1 MCSNLLATR
10 ILILSR
16 VLVIPCEDTVHY
28 LQSKL
33 SLSQF
38 YTNYSIMAMSTIET
52 GPKLNWTR
60 DNQMYERYRVWKKKV
75 EFIFCSAL
83 ADSTPKQLVSYLKY
97 WMADQGIPLIE
108 KWEST
113 GKLDYSNAE
122 ETPATEGGRRRIL
135 LSGYKV
141 QTYWDLLDEE
151 FKPKGNKLLSI
162 IELWTRSK
170 QGDKPLNQWLTQV
183 YNLVNI
189 CKYPEDSTD
198 RIIRDVLIVGCNSNH
213 ARDKIIQQGEAVT
226 LNQVIEIL
234 QAEESAYSTMKQIQ
248 DCEEK
253 PPASI
258 YYQAYDSRSKKSKN
272 PSNEQNSSSSS
283 PTGSKRK
290 CFRCGEPFSR
300 QHMKECRAQNVTCNG
315 CGIKGHLKKCCK
327 KSGNFPKDSSNQQ
340 NNQSP
345 STGSSRMNFAS
356 TLPQTEAEFFDEK
369 GLLKHYNPQVP
380 QQHTG
385 SMFILKKVQDPNN
398 AILLSED
405 GVEIQHNTSTSVSDP
420 DPAPILSPDFPFQ
433 EFPLREVVN
442 QSQIDYYS
450 ISDTS
455 DPRENSNSS
464 RKAAKSTDLPL
475 KSCLANRSHKE
486 LREIKGSAIST
497 APTQSSRD
505 FNTISISDNCAT
517 RKSIPGITPRIM
529 TDNPSITTTSPVET
543 GVTAIQAEIP
553 EEIQVHSSNYRSV
566 IPTDTQALT
575 ALQNLIS
582 DDFQAK
588 NTHSTQRKGEETPD
602 TRPDI
607 QDKAFQLIQKIH
619 NQLQQVQWDLQRL
632 HSLHKYEN

>member
-1 MCSNLLATR
+1 
-10 ILILSR
+10 
-16 VLVIPCEDTVHY
+16 
-28 LQSKL
+28 
-33 SLSQF
+33 
-38 YTNYSIMAMSTIET
+38 MSTLES

-60 DNQMYERYRVWKKKV
+60 DNQMYECYRVWKKKV

-97 WMADQGIPLIE
+97 WMGDQGIPMIE

-122 ETPATEGGRRRIL
+122 ETPATDGGRRRIL
-135 LSGYKV
+135 SSGYKV

-151 FKPKGNKLLSI
+151 FKPKGNKLISI

-170 QGDKPLNQWLTQV
+170 QGDRPLNQWLAQV

-213 ARDKIIQQGEAVT
+213 ARDKIIRQGEAIT

-234 QAEESAYSTMKQIQ
+234 QAEESAYSTMQQIQ
-248 DCEEK
+248 GYEK
-253 PPASI
+253 KSPASI
-258 YYQAYDSRSKKSKN
+258 YYRSYDSRSKKSKT

-283 PTGSKRK
+283 PTGSKKK

-327 KSGNFPKDSSNQQ
+327 KSGNFPKDDSKRQ
-340 NNQSP
+340 NQSS
-345 STGSSRMNFAS
+345 STGTGRMNIAT

-369 GLLKHYNPQVP
+369 GVLKEYIPQN
-380 QQHTG
+380 QQQYQHTG
-385 SMFILKKVQDPNN
+385 SMFVLKKFQGNPSDD
-398 AILLSED
+398 ILFSD
-405 GVEIQHNTSTSVSDP
+405 NGVEIQHNTSTSVSDP
-420 DPAPILSPDFPFQ
+420 DPAPAPIPSPDFPFQ
-433 EFPLREVVN
+433 EFPLTEVVS
-442 QSQIDYYS
+442 QSQIDSSS

-455 DPRENSNSS
+455 DPRETSNSS
-464 RKAAKSTDLPL
+464 RKATKSTDLPL
-475 KSCLANRSHKE
+475 KSGLNNRSHKE
-486 LREIKGSAIST
+486 MRENRDLTVSEMH
-497 APTQSSRD
+497 TQSSRD
-505 FNTISISDNCAT
+505 PTTISISGNSNP

-529 TDNPSITTTSPVET
+529 TDTPSIPTTYPVET
-543 GVTAIQAEIP
+543 DVTEIP
-553 EEIQVHSSNYRSV
+553 EEVQMHSSNYRSV
-566 IPTDTQALT
+566 MPTDIQALT
-575 ALQNLIS
+575 VLQGLVS

-602 TRPDI
+602 THSDT
-607 QDKAFQLIQKIH
+607 QDETFQLIQKIH

-632 HSLHKYEN
+632 HSLHKYKN

>member
-1 MCSNLLATR
+1 
-10 ILILSR
+10 
-16 VLVIPCEDTVHY
+16 
-28 LQSKL
+28 
-33 SLSQF
+33 
-38 YTNYSIMAMSTIET
+38 MSTLET
-52 GPKLNWTR
+52 GPKLDLTR
-60 DNQMYERYRVWKKKV
+60 DNQMFERYRIWKRKV

-97 WMADQGIPLIE
+97 WMGDQGIPLIE

-122 ETPATEGGRRRIL
+122 ETPATENGRRRIL
-135 LSGYKV
+135 SSGYKV
-141 QTYWDLLDEE
+141 QTYWDLLYEE

-213 ARDKIIQQGEAVT
+213 ARDKIIRQGEAVT

-234 QAEESAYSTMKQIQ
+234 QTEESAHSTMQQIQ
-248 DCEEK
+248 DYQK
-253 PPASI
+253 RPPAAI
-258 YYQAYDSRSKKSKN
+258 NYQSYEKKSKKT
-272 PSNEQNSSSSS
+272 SNEQNSSSS

-300 QHMKECRAQNVTCNG
+300 QHMKECKAQDVICNG

-327 KSGNFPKDSSNQQ
+327 KSGNFPKDSSNRQ

-345 STGSSRMNFAS
+345 STGSGKMNFAS

-369 GLLKHYNPQVP
+369 GLLKQYNPQ
-380 QQHTG
+380 QQQHQHTG
-385 SMFILKKVQDPNN
+385 SMFILKKIQDPNN

-405 GVEIQHNTSTSVSDP
+405 DVEIQHSVSDP
-420 DPAPILSPDFPFQ
+420 DPAPSPDFPFQ
-433 EFPLREVVN
+433 EFPLTEVVS
-442 QSQIDYYS
+442 QSQIDISS

-455 DPRENSNSS
+455 DPRETSNSL
-464 RKAAKSTDLPL
+464 RKATKSTDLPL
-475 KSCLANRSHKE
+475 KSGLNSSSHEEMTEYRDLTVSDKH
-486 LREIKGSAIST
+486 
-497 APTQSSRD
+497 TQSSRD
-505 FNTISISDNCAT
+505 SSTISIPDNSTT
-517 RKSIPGITPRIM
+517 RESNPGITSRIM
-529 TDNPSITTTSPVET
+529 TDTPSTPTTFPVET
-543 GVTAIQAEIP
+543 DVTAFPAETP
-553 EEIQVHSSNYRSV
+553 EEFQLQSNRSI

-602 TRPDI
+602 TRSDI
-607 QDKAFQLIQKIH
+607 QDEAFQLIQKIH
-619 NQLQQVQWDLQRL
+619 NQLQEVQWDLQRL
-632 HSLHKYEN
+632 HSLHKYKN

>member
-1 MCSNLLATR
+1 
-10 ILILSR
+10 
-16 VLVIPCEDTVHY
+16 
-28 LQSKL
+28 
-33 SLSQF
+33 
-38 YTNYSIMAMSTIET
+38 
-52 GPKLNWTR
+52 
-60 DNQMYERYRVWKKKV
+60 MYERYRVWKKKE

-97 WMADQGIPLIE
+97 WMGDQGIPLIE

-135 LSGYKV
+135 SSGYKI

-151 FKPKGNKLLSI
+151 FKPKGNKLLST

-213 ARDKIIQQGEAVT
+213 ARDKIIRQGEAIT

-234 QAEESAYSTMKQIQ
+234 QAEESAYSTMQQIQ
-248 DCEEK
+248 DYEK
-253 PPASI
+253 KPTASI
-258 YYQAYDSRSKKSKN
+258 HYQSYDSRSKKSKT
-272 PSNEQNSSSSS
+272 PSNKQNSSSSS

-290 CFRCGEPFSR
+290 CFRCGESFSR
-300 QHMKECRAQNVTCNG
+300 QHIKECRAQDVICNG

-327 KSGNFPKDSSNQQ
+327 KSGNFPKDDSRRQ
-340 NNQSP
+340 NQSP
-345 STGSSRMNFAS
+345 STGTSRMNFAS
-356 TLPQTEAEFFDEK
+356 TLPQTEAELFDEK
-369 GLLKHYNPQVP
+369 GLLKEYNPQVQQ

-385 SMFILKKVQDPNN
+385 SMFILKKIQDPSN
-398 AILLSED
+398 AILLSEN
-405 GVEIQHNTSTSVSDP
+405 GVEIQHSVSGP
-420 DPAPILSPDFPFQ
+420 DPAPIPTPDFPFQ
-433 EFPLREVVN
+433 EFPLTEVVS
-442 QSQIDYYS
+442 QSQIDISS
-450 ISDTS
+450 ISDTL
-455 DPRENSNSS
+455 DPRETSNSS
-464 RKAAKSTDLPL
+464 RKATKSTDLPL
-475 KSCLANRSHKE
+475 KSGLNSSTHEEMRENRD
-486 LREIKGSAIST
+486 LTVSA

-505 FNTISISDNCAT
+505 SNTISTPDNSTT
-517 RKSIPGITPRIM
+517 RKSTPGITTGIM
-529 TDNPSITTTSPVET
+529 TDTPTTFSVET
-543 GVTAIQAEIP
+543 DVTAIHAEIP
-553 EEIQVHSSNYRSV
+553 EEVQVHSNNYRSV

-602 TRPDI
+602 TRST
-607 QDKAFQLIQKIH
+607 KRNEAFQLIQKIH
-619 NQLQQVQWDLQRL
+619 NQLQTVQWDLQRL
-632 HSLHKYEN
+632 QSMHKYDF

>member
-1 MCSNLLATR
+1 
-10 ILILSR
+10 
-16 VLVIPCEDTVHY
+16 
-28 LQSKL
+28 
-33 SLSQF
+33 
-38 YTNYSIMAMSTIET
+38 MSTLET

-97 WMADQGIPLIE
+97 WMGDQGIPLIE

-135 LSGYKV
+135 SSGYKV

-213 ARDKIIQQGEAVT
+213 ARDRIIRQGEAVT

-234 QAEESAYSTMKQIQ
+234 QTEESTHSTMQQIQ
-248 DCEEK
+248 GYEK
-253 PPASI
+253 KSPASI
-258 YYQAYDSRSKKSKN
+258 YYQSYNSRSKKSKV
-272 PSNEQNSSSSS
+272 SNEQNSSSS
-283 PTGSKRK
+283 PTGSTGSKKK

-327 KSGNFPKDSSNQQ
+327 KSGNFPKDDSKQQ
-340 NNQSP
+340 NQSS
-345 STGSSRMNFAS
+345 STDTGRMNIAT

-369 GLLKHYNPQVP
+369 GLLKEYNPQ
-380 QQHTG
+380 QQQYQHTG
-385 SMFILKKVQDPNN
+385 SMFILKKIQDPNN
-398 AILLSED
+398 TILLSED
-405 GVEIQHNTSTSVSDP
+405 GVEIQHSVSDP
-420 DPAPILSPDFPFQ
+420 DPAPVPSPDFPFQ
-433 EFPLREVVN
+433 EFLLTEVVN
-442 QSQIDYYS
+442 QSQKDSYS
-450 ISDTS
+450 ISDTT
-455 DPRENSNSS
+455 DPRKCSNSS
-464 RKAAKSTDLPL
+464 RKATKSTDLPL
-475 KSCLANRSHKE
+475 KSGLNSSTHEE
-486 LREIKGSAIST
+486 LREIKGLAVST

-505 FNTISISDNCAT
+505 SIAISIPDNSDT
-517 RKSIPGITPRIM
+517 RKSNPGITTGIM
-529 TDNPSITTTSPVET
+529 TDTPSTPTTFPVET
-543 GVTAIQAEIP
+543 DITAIHAEIP
-553 EEIQVHSSNYRSV
+553 EEVQMHSNNYRSV

-582 DDFQAK
+582 DDFQSK

-602 TRPDI
+602 TRSEL
-607 QDKAFQLIQKIH
+607 QDETFQLIQKIH
-619 NQLQQVQWDLQRL
+619 NQLQEVQWDLQRL
-632 HSLHKYEN
+632 HSLHKYKN